1 VRRKRTYIDYLR
13 DMLTYAE
20 TAESFVGDLEF
31 EVFSRDTEKTFAVVR
46 ALEVV
51 GEAARHIPAD
61 ARNAYPDVPWSKVV
75 GMRDIVIHGYFGVDL
90 EVIWKTVREDLPPL
104 REAAGRMLEEIE
116 RRERPAR

>member
-1 VRRKRTYIDYLR
+1 MRRKRTYIDYLR

-51 GEAARHIPAD
+51 GEAAGHIPAD
-61 ARNAYPDVPWSKVV
+61 VRNAYPDVPWSKVV

>member
-1 VRRKRTYIDYLR
+1 MRRKRTYIDYLR

-20 TAESFVGDLEF
+20 TAERFVGDLDRET
-31 EVFSRDTEKTFAVVR
+31 FSRDTEKTFAVVR

-51 GEAARHIPAD
+51 GEAARHIPVD
-61 ARNAYPDVPWSKVV
+61 VRNAYPDVPWSKVV

-104 REAAGRMLEEIE
+104 REAAGRMLEKIE
-116 RRERPAR
+116 RRERPAH

>member
-1 VRRKRTYIDYLR
+1 MRRKRTYIDYLR

-20 TAESFVGDLEF
+20 TAERFVGDLDRET
-31 EVFSRDTEKTFAVVR
+31 FSRDTEKTFAVVR

-51 GEAARHIPAD
+51 GEAARHIPVD
-61 ARNAYPDVPWSKVV
+61 VRNAYPDVPWSKVV

-104 REAAGRMLEEIE
+104 REAAGRMLEDIE
-116 RRERPAR
+116 RRERPAH